1 MFSGIGSALIQLIYL
16 VGSFTTIQ
24 SYICQPPTAPI
35 IVSPESG
42 TAHPI
47 GTAFTV
53 SGTGPTES
61 SIVIS
66 DNTVDVVSVQ
76 ANESNQFSA
85 NVILTSE
92 GEHTLSVKAVRS
104 CGQAQGNEITVTGGP
119 AIPPVDPVDPV
130 DPIDPVDPTPPTNPS
145 NPAQPSE
152 PSTPGTPT
160 TPETPPEVPQ
170 PNTDS
175 DGQGTSEGLYL
186 SIDSP
191 ANNSTTTDSSVF
203 VGGSTNAPSTVI
215 ITVNGTEVARTL
227 VKQSEFGMSVP
238 LSVGANTIVVSATGD
253 EGKASVQLTVTRNTT
268 NQDIAWYQ
276 TETGQMTI
284 RVAAVSLISILIVV
298 VIIGIILL

>member
-1 MFSGIGSALIQLIYL
+1 MYL

-42 TAHPI
+42 STHPI

-61 SIVIS
+61 SIVVS

-85 NVILTSE
+85 NIILTTE
-92 GEHTLSVKAVRS
+92 GEHTLSVKAIRS
-104 CGQAQGNEITVTGGP
+104 CGQAQGNEITITGGP

-130 DPIDPVDPTPPTNPS
+130 DPIDPVDPAQPTTPS
-145 NPAQPSE
+145 NPTQPNV
-152 PSTPGTPT
+152 PPVPT
-160 TPETPPEVPQ
+160 TPSNPETPPEVPQ

-175 DGQGTSEGLYL
+175 DGQGTSNGLYL

-203 VGGSTNAPSTVI
+203 VSGSTNKPSTIV

-238 LSVGANTIVVSATGD
+238 LTIGASTIIVTAVGD
-253 EGKASVQLTVTRNTT
+253 EGKASVQLTITRNSA
-268 NQDIAWYQ
+268 NEDVAWYQ

-284 RVAAVSLISILIVV
+284 RIAAVSLISILVVV